1 MRTLLGVMLVALS
14 FQLSQATAQE
24 ASHGDATHLM
34 LPPSSG
40 MPSLPGQDAFGA
52 GQEIVQILQSDPST
66 DWSKVNMDQLREH
79 LIDMNEVAL
88 GAKAVVDELP
98 DGVSIHVSGEGRT
111 LEAIQRLIP
120 AQARELGRSRIWRVT
135 IGQVVD
141 GVVLTVQAG
150 DPNEVAQIKGLGY
163 FGLITNGSHHQMH
176 HLMIASGQ
184 QF

>member
-1 MRTLLGVMLVALS
+1 MRIILGVMLMVLS
-14 FQLSQATAQE
+14 FQVSQATAQE
-24 ASHGDATHLM
+24 TSHGNATHSVQ
-34 LPPSSG
+34 PPSSG

-66 DWSKVNMDQLREH
+66 DWSKVNMDRLREH
-79 LIDMNEVAL
+79 LIDMNEVVL
-88 GAKAVVDELP
+88 GAKAVVNELP

-120 AQARELGRSRIWRVT
+120 AQARELGRSGIWRAT
-135 IGQVVD
+135 IGQVAD

-150 DPNEVAQIKGLGY
+150 SPNEVAQIKGLGY
-163 FGLITNGSHHQMH
+163 FGLIASGTHHQMH

-184 QF
+184 HF